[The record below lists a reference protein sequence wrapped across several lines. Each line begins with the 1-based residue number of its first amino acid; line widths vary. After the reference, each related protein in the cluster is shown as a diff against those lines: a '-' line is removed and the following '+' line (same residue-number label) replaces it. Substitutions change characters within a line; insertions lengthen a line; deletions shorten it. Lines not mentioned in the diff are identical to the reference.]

1 MDGEAALAAAVALP
15 LAARAVRGAVLETRA
30 LGQPAV
36 PQPASPAADAGWT
49 HSTRTGSIGGSDL
62 EIKDLTQRS
71 VRVTLGAA
79 SRAAGSAETEPDEE
93 VDVLVVGGAAAG
105 LAASACCQREGLTCV
120 VIEKN
125 EASGDIWR
133 SRYHRLHLHDIIEEC
148 HLSSVNGVSSHLPLW
163 TGTTSSRSATCRC
176 CRCRRPTRPTR
187 RGSSLRATSP
197 TTARSWG
204 CASSTARSWQAWR
217 PRKLRAAGGPLTWLG
232 STARLA
238 SASSRGT

>member
-148 HLSSVNGVSSHLPLW
+148 HLPLLQMPATYPTYPSREQFARYLANYRSVLGLRVEY
-163 TGTTSSRSATCRC
+163 RSLVAGMA
-176 CRCRRPTRPTR
+176 P
-187 RGSSLRATSP
+187 S
-197 TTARSWG
+197 
-204 CASSTARSWQAWR
+204 Q
-217 PRKLRAAGGPLTWLG
+217 AAGGGWAVDV
-232 STARLA
+232 ARLDGA
-238 SASSRGT
+238 SRKRFVARHKLLSELFSLDWVR